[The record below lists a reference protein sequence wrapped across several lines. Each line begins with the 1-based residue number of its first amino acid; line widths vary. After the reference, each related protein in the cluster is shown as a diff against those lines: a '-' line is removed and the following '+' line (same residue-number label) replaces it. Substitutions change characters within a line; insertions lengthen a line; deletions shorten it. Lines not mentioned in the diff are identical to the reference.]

1 MGPENRVLVV
11 DDEPD
16 VRDFLSAALAVSG
29 WEPVAVA
36 DGAAAMERI
45 RAGGIAA
52 VILDVN
58 LGAVSGYQVCRE
70 IRAISAV
77 PILFLTAR
85 TDEFDHLLGLELGAD
100 DYLTKPVSPA
110 MLGARL
116 AAVLRRAA
124 TDAGAAGD
132 LHLRTIVLDPRSRR
146 VTAGGTPLELSRTEY
161 ELLELF
167 LAEPDRAFTRE
178 ALLARIWGDWHS
190 DDHVI
195 DVTMGRLRR
204 KLDAV
209 GEEGL
214 IETVRGVGYRLAR
227 G

>member
-1 MGPENRVLVV
+1 MGAAGRVLIV

-16 VRDFLSAALAVSG
+16 VRDFLCAALSVSG
-29 WEPVAVA
+29 WEPVAVG
-36 DGAAAMERI
+36 DGTAAMERI

-52 VILDVN
+52 VVLDVN

-70 IRAISAV
+70 IRSISTV

-124 TDAGAAGD
+124 TDADAAGP
-132 LHLRTIVLDPRSRR
+132 LRARSIALDPRSRR
-146 VTAGGTPLELSRTEY
+146 VTVSGTPLELSRTEY

-178 ALLARIWGDWHS
+178 ALLDRIWGDWHS

-209 GEEGL
+209 GEDGL